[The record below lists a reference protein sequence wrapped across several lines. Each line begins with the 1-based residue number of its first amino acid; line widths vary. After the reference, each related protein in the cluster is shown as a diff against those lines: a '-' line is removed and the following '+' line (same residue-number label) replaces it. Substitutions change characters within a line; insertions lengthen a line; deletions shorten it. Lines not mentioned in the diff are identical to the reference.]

1 MSLYN
6 LTSKPEY
13 NQVFY
18 ANGGIWQIWNKPVGA
33 KFIHLFVLGG
43 GAGGGRGQT
52 ANGGGVTRSGG
63 VGGGS
68 GAIAFG
74 LFPANKV
81 PDKLYIKVGQG
92 SIGAAAFTGTGT
104 ATASGAA
111 ELSYVSVLPDTT
123 SAVNLL
129 LVSGAAAATGN
140 TGSTIFVQTQALLSY
155 GGIVEGVAGINGGAG
170 GASST
175 PATYISFTNSIV
187 TGGAGGSGISSVES
201 AGAAAG
207 INAYSN
213 ITPLIAPGTNGA
225 TTNPGLPGGSGYT
238 TRQLITDVINREPM
252 MFTGGAGGGCSSLNI
267 GGAGGHATFG
277 CGGGGSGAGG
287 SGTSAG
293 GNGGHGLVV
302 ITCS

>member
-6 LTSKPEY
+6 LTSKSEC

-18 ANGGIWQIWNKPVGA
+18 ANGGIWQIWDKPVGA

-43 GAGGGRGQT
+43 CAGGGRGAT
-52 ANGGGVTRSGG
+52 TIGGGATRTGG
-63 VGGGS
+63 SGGGS

-92 SIGAAAFTGTGT
+92 SIGAAAFTGTGVT
-104 ATASGAA
+104 TASGAA
-111 ELSYVSVLPDTT
+111 ELSYVAALPDTT

-129 LVSGAAAATGN
+129 LVSGAAAATGS
-140 TGSTIFVQTQALLSY
+140 TGSTVFAQTQALLSY
-155 GGIVEGVAGINGGAG
+155 GGIVEGIAGVNGTAG
-170 GASST
+170 GASTAS
-175 PATYISFTNSIV
+175 ATYVTFGNSIV
-187 TGGAGGSGISSVES
+187 TGGAGASGISSVETP
-201 AGAAAG
+201 GAAAG
-207 INAYSN
+207 ITAYSN

-225 TTNPGLPGGSGYT
+225 TTNPGLPGGSGYA
-238 TRQLITDVINREPM
+238 TRININDAYCREPM
-252 MFTGGAGGGCSSLNI
+252 MFTGGAGGGCSSTGV
-267 GGAGGHATFG
+267 GGAGGHAAFG